1 MPYATVNPATGLTEK
16 TFDFH
21 SPDEVEAL
29 VDRAVDAFADYRT
42 TSYAERARHL
52 VNAADLFEGEAPEMA
67 RIVTT
72 EMGKTFAAAR
82 AEASKCAMA
91 MRWFAE
97 HAESLLADEP
107 VTTAAVAFVR
117 ALPADRARAGCH
129 AVELPAVAGHPVR
142 RPRAHGGQRRLVKHA
157 SNVPQTALLL
167 EDALPAGRGSTGRG
181 SPTSSWRARTSRRS
195 SKTPGSPP

>member
-29 VDRAVDAFADYRT
+29 VPRAVDAFADYRT

-52 VNAADLFEGEAPEMA
+52 VNTADLFEGEAPEMA

-91 MRWFAE
+91 CGGSPSTPSPSWPTSRSPRRRRVRTCTTSRSGPVLGVMPWNFPLWQVIRFVAP
-97 HAESLLADEP
+97 ALMVGNVVLL
-107 VTTAAVAFVR
+107 
-117 ALPADRARAGCH
+117 
-129 AVELPAVAGHPVR
+129 
-142 RPRAHGGQRRLVKHA
+142 KHA

-167 EDALPAGRGSTGRG
+167 EDAFVGPGFHRAW
-181 SPTSSWRARTSRRS
+181 SPTCSWRARTSRRS
-195 SKTPGSPP
+195 LRIPGSPP